1 MTREETIK
9 LLMCIQ
15 AAYPN
20 FKPMDKTVSANVWH
34 MALQEYDFV
43 ECQNAL
49 MSYITTDKNGF
60 APSIGQVIDKIHT
73 NRDVARNQLTET
85 QAWSL
90 VSKALRNSTY
100 NSKSEF
106 DALPESVQKA
116 VGSHDILR
124 VWATDEAFNESVV
137 SSNFMRSYKS
147 ILNRQAEFERLPSNV
162 RELIGIA
169 SEGIKGIESSI
180 S

>member
-9 LLMCIQ
+9 LLMIVSASYQ
-15 AAYPN
+15 N
-20 FKPMDKTVSANVWH
+20 FKPVDKTVSANVWH

-73 NRDVARNQLTET
+73 NREVASGNQLTET

-116 VGSHDILR
+116 VGSHEILR
-124 VWATDEAFNESVV
+124 VWATDESFNESVV

-147 ILNRQAEFERLPSNV
+147 ILNRQSEFERLPSNV

-169 SEGIKGIESSI
+169 SNGIKAIEG
-180 S
+180 